1 MQCRKAG
8 HGVLLAKII
17 EKYARKTDEAAGTLI
32 YICYI
37 CGYEHPTATSPLLDF
52 GLHDGRNARYKGVIR
67 HLFRDNASC
76 SNDAAAPD
84 THTWHD
90 ENIRPEPAIVADL
103 DGKRFSR
110 PLLRRAKSNGCVA
123 V

>member
-37 CGYEHPTATSPLLDF
+37 CGYNGTLVKT
-52 GLHDGRNARYKGVIR
+52 KIR
-67 HLFRDNASC
+67 
-76 SNDAAAPD
+76 
-84 THTWHD
+84 
-90 ENIRPEPAIVADL
+90 
-103 DGKRFSR
+103 
-110 PLLRRAKSNGCVA
+110 
-123 V
+123 